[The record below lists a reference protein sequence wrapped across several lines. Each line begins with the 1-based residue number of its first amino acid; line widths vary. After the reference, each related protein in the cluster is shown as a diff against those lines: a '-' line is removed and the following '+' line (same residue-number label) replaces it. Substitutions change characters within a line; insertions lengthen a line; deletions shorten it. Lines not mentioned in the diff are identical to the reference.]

1 MGDGSM
7 AASDDDE
14 DGEDGDDGEDDE
26 GSVDN
31 QSSPS
36 KPPLPTSPVP
46 LAATGIKT
54 VPSLGFGETPMSGL
68 EFPRPHPMIQTER
81 VKSEGQAGSPL
92 KNVALTTSALTSPL
106 ESPTVAP
113 PFSDISAPA
122 PQQDPV
128 ATAVEKENLDE
139 EMLLETTE
147 SAPTEIPQP
156 PPEATADEATA
167 SAELLR
173 EEEEEEEEEE
183 MLLDMDKNASSAQIG
198 GSEAPFAAPEIP
210 TEHIPIPQIE
220 IPTEPMQ
227 TETGEAPKETEP
239 EDPVLLE
246 NTEPEPAPEVENA
259 EAEDN
264 YLDLLEGLEKSLDK
278 PPPTASK
285 LTEIDENVETAEP
298 TNTETSESVSAAE
311 AEKMED
317 GTQEP

>member
-14 DGEDGDDGEDDE
+14 DGDDGDDGEDDE

-68 EFPRPHPMIQTER
+68 EFPRHHPMIQTER
-81 VKSEGQAGSPL
+81 VKSEGQSGSPL

-128 ATAVEKENLDE
+128 TTAAEKGNLDE

-173 EEEEEEEEEE
+173 EEEEEEE
-183 MLLDMDKNASSAQIG
+183 MLLDMEKYASNAQIE
-198 GSEAPFAAPEIP
+198 GSEAPITAPEIP
-210 TEHIPIPQIE
+210 TEQIPMPR
-220 IPTEPMQ
+220 TESSAEPIQ
-227 TETGEAPKETEP
+227 TETGEAPKEIEP

-246 NTEPEPAPEVENA
+246 NAEPEPAPEVENA

-285 LTEIDENVETAEP
+285 VTEIDENVETAEP

>member
-147 SAPTEIPQP
+147 SAPAEIPQP

-173 EEEEEEEEEE
+173 EEEEEEE
-183 MLLDMDKNASSAQIG
+183 MLLDMEKNASSAQIG

-210 TEHIPIPQIE
+210 TEHIPIPQTE

-311 AEKMED
+311 AEKMEY